1 MKQKRIFCS
10 CCVILFDLGNEYVLL
25 GLVQIDG
32 LKNPSGS
39 LTFFSFC
46 YKFTRKKKKGK
57 KNSEARYVGAQERRE
72 MGKKKRRVHMIEF
85 LMEIDDDY

>member
-10 CCVILFDLGNEYVLL
+10 RCVILSDLGNEYVLL
-25 GLVQIDG
+25 GLLQIHRCI
-32 LKNPSGS
+32 KKPSGS

-57 KNSEARYVGAQERRE
+57 KKREARYVGAQERRE
-72 MGKKKRRVHMIEF
+72 MGKKKKT
-85 LMEIDDDY
+85 